1 MDKVVLA
8 LLLQLSLYFPQ
19 YEHPIE
25 LPQIYYIDYVELS
38 TLCNTI
44 KRIRGC
50 AGITAHGYVIY
61 LQKGFNTFSIV
72 HKSFLAH
79 ELMHY
84 VQWYNGERSDS
95 IFNKECSENVAYQ
108 FEKLIR
114 GISVFDKRRVRCED

>member
-1 MDKVVLA
+1 MDEVVLA

-19 YEHPIE
+19 YEHPTE
-25 LPQIYYIDYVELS
+25 LPQIYYVDYAALS
-38 TLCNTI
+38 TVCDTI
-44 KRIRGC
+44 KQIRGC
-50 AGITAHGYVIY
+50 AGRTNHGYVIY
-61 LQKGFNTFSIV
+61 LQKGFNVSSIV

-84 VQWYNGERSDS
+84 VQWSNGEYGES